1 MLLVCDCI
9 RGRDGFVMN
18 ADTSLAFF
26 LLEQTAFVRDG
37 VSLELPRR
45 PDGFLASRI
54 ALLFPGNKSVIPV
67 SGLNLVRQ

>member
-1 MLLVCDCI
+1 
-9 RGRDGFVMN
+9 MN

-45 PDGFLASRI
+45 PNGFLASRI

-67 SGLNLVRQ
+67 SGLDLVRQ